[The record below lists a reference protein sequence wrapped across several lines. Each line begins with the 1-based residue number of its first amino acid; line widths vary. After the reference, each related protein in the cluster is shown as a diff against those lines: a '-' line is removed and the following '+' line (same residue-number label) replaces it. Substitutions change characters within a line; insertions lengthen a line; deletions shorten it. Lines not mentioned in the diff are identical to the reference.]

1 MADFDYPEDSPG
13 ERMLFEE
20 NMELK
25 EELEQERADCARER
39 AARERAERE
48 RDVERHVRVTVE
60 AELKGERKAHEETRK
75 KLEVAEAFGDEMR
88 AAESR
93 LAAERA
99 AHAETRRER
108 DGYIRK
114 LQETVAKVAENRLDG
129 YRALGQRAL
138 DNELRAEAERLAH
151 NDTKSRLAAAEECLR
166 EIERGWCANSRT
178 IPDPSGTG
186 TRTLWCPDLPRHRS
200 DWCRGCIA
208 RAFLAGGKT

>member
-1 MADFDYPEDSPG
+1 MSCTSPYATHHLGCDCHEADWAARLDS
-13 ERMLFEE
+13 
-20 NMELK
+20 
-25 EELEQERADCARER
+25 ERAL
-39 AARERAERE
+39 RERAERE

-88 AAESR
+88 AAESA
-93 LAAERA
+93 LAAERE
-99 AHAETRRER
+99 AHEETRRER

-151 NDTKSRLAAAEECLR
+151 NDTKSRLAEAEECLR
-166 EIERGWCANSRT
+166 NLLAAFISLHNAAS
-178 IPDPSGTG
+178 TG
-186 TRTLWCPDLPRHRS
+186 DSEQWVEVQAT
-200 DWCRGCIA
+200 
-208 RAFLAGGKT
+208 RAFLAGGKP